1 MKLYV
6 VRHGKTALNDA
17 NRVCGSTDIPLT
29 EEGFSQA
36 RETAEK
42 LAEILPADTKVY
54 ASPMIRA
61 RQTAE
66 IICKRLSL
74 DFVTDERLRE
84 QDYGI
89 FEKELRSDPAF
100 LEAKRN
106 LAADFPQGES
116 TFRLA
121 ARVYGFLDEL
131 KKREKNSSVLIVAH
145 GAVCRV
151 IRSCFVSMN
160 NEEFVNYSPENC
172 SVAEYEA

>member
-6 VRHGKTALNDA
+6 VRHGRTALNDV

-29 EEGFSQA
+29 ETGFAQA

-42 LAEILPADTKVY
+42 LQKLVPSDIKVY

-66 IICKRLSL
+66 VICERLGAS
-74 DFVTDERLRE
+74 FITDSRLRE

-89 FEKELRSDPAF
+89 FEQKMRNDPTF

-106 LAADFPQGES
+106 MAADFPQGES
-116 TFRLA
+116 TLRLA
-121 ARVYGFLDEL
+121 ARVYGFLEEL
-131 KKREKNSSVLIVAH
+131 KETEKNSSVLIIAH

-151 IRSCFVSMN
+151 IRSYFVSMN